1 MTFSAPL
8 RAYLVDDE
16 PLAVRRLVRLLQPMD
31 RVRIVGKTTNPGVA
45 LEFLRAE
52 RVDVLF
58 LDIQMPSMNGF
69 ELLSRLSDQPM
80 VIFITAYD
88 EYALKAFKVNS
99 VDYLLKPIE
108 PQALEHALEKLERLS
123 GTRNAPE
130 LQAQLQS
137 AVQQLAA
144 SLRIAPA
151 EFPNRISS
159 RLGSR
164 IQFVELDRITHFAA
178 EEKLT
183 YAVTAGKRYVVDYS
197 IADLVRKLD
206 PRRFVRIHRSTL
218 LNLAAVEE
226 VHSWF
231 AGRLLVRLKGDKAV
245 ELTVARDR
253 ARILK
258 QALGL

>member
-1 MTFSAPL
+1 MTTPATL

-16 PLAVRRLVRLLQPMD
+16 PLAVKRLVRLLQPID
-31 RVRIVGKTTNPGVA
+31 HVRVVGKTTDPEVA
-45 LEFLRAE
+45 LKFLSAAS
-52 RVDVLF
+52 VDVLF
-58 LDIQMPSMNGF
+58 LDIQMPGMNGF
-69 ELLSRLSDQPM
+69 QLLSKLSEQPM
-80 VIFITAYD
+80 VIFTTAHD

-99 VDYLLKPIE
+99 VDYLLKPVE
-108 PQALEHALEKLERLS
+108 PQALKLALEKLERLRGS
-123 GTRNAPE
+123 RNAHE
-130 LQAQLQS
+130 VQAQIQS
-137 AVQQLAA
+137 AVQQLAN
-144 SLRIAPA
+144 SLRGAPA

-159 RLGSR
+159 RLGNR
-164 IQFVELDRITHFAA
+164 IQFIELDRVTHFLA
-178 EEKLT
+178 EDKLT
-183 YAVTAGKRYVVDYS
+183 YAVTSGKRFVVDYS

-231 AGRLLVRLKGDKAV
+231 AGRLLVRLKGEKPV

-258 QALGL
+258 QSLGM